1 MDNSPRFKMYKDGKK
16 WVVGAFAV
24 AGLMA
29 LQACTTQAS
38 ADEVQSG
45 SSNSATT
52 AVNTQ
57 DNGLQADQ
65 VKLTPSSSADTSAGQ
80 SATASSEA
88 SKQASVSVSS
98 PEQGKQIIDDNQK
111 QVDDSAKTAEGN
123 GVVVNHNDAQ
133 DVHLNKGNAQVETNK
148 VVSDLQ
154 DQKQK
159 VDEAN
164 ALQQA
169 NQQAYD
175 KANTD
180 RDDAI
185 SKNEQD
191 LNDAKDDQQKQ
202 ISDSKDAGVD
212 TTITDVTVSP
222 EYKDLTGLTGQD
234 LLDAMAS
241 NIAVYEQAM
250 QKAVSDTNSDT
261 AKLKELTEA
270 YKAQVAHYQAEK
282 ARIEKENADKKA
294 AYEKALQDFM
304 NGTNISAHMD
314 ARTDT
319 DMGSGQYQTFM
330 NADVNAQTGEFT
342 LSHDMNDGVN
352 VIGRGFLTG
361 KVVFSVTSNGDGTET
376 VTVAGIE
383 LYNYRYEN
391 YYPNSANNQ
400 NINFHVY
407 DNNGNELYSKYHNGS
422 SSFSEDINKT
432 FGVNAVYTLTPGQQS
447 DFFSFLKIDD
457 NWIWNTHGQVMIN
470 FQNTNEQPPLP
481 EYEPL
486 PTEPVKVTGQVSN
499 YLVYTLPMPEAP
511 KPQEVTVTPYNV
523 IVDPEPVTP
532 APAQP
537 EPVKPVQASLPET
550 GMEAGLGLSGL
561 GFALLSGMAAYGA
574 SKKRKQNGEA

>member
-1 MDNSPRFKMYKDGKK
+1 MENSPKFKMYKDGKK
-16 WVVGAFAV
+16 LVIGAFAV
-24 AGLMA
+24 AGVLAM
-29 LQACTTQAS
+29 QAGATHAS
-38 ADEVQSG
+38 ADEVQSNTA
-45 SSNSATT
+45 NSATT

-88 SKQASVSVSS
+88 SKPASVSVSS

-133 DVHLNKGNAQVETNK
+133 DVHLNKDNAQDETNK

-191 LNDAKDDQQKQ
+191 LNGAKADQQKQ

-294 AYEKALQDFM
+294 AYDKALSDYL
-304 NGTNISAHMD
+304 NGTNVELRMD
-314 ARTDT
+314 ARTNT
-319 DMGSGQYQTFM
+319 DQGDGQYSTF
-330 NADVNAQTGEFT
+330 
-342 LSHDMNDGVN
+342 L
-352 VIGRGFLTG
+352 
-361 KVVFSVTSNGDGTET
+361 
-376 VTVAGIE
+376 
-383 LYNYRYEN
+383 
-391 YYPNSANNQ
+391 
-400 NINFHVY
+400 
-407 DNNGNELYSKYHNGS
+407 
-422 SSFSEDINKT
+422 
-432 FGVNAVYTLTPGQQS
+432 
-447 DFFSFLKIDD
+447 
-457 NWIWNTHGQVMIN
+457 
-470 FQNTNEQPPLP
+470 
-481 EYEPL
+481 
-486 PTEPVKVTGQVSN
+486 
-499 YLVYTLPMPEAP
+499 
-511 KPQEVTVTPYNV
+511 
-523 IVDPEPVTP
+523 
-532 APAQP
+532 
-537 EPVKPVQASLPET
+537 
-550 GMEAGLGLSGL
+550 
-561 GFALLSGMAAYGA
+561 
-574 SKKRKQNGEA
+574 

>member
-1 MDNSPRFKMYKDGKK
+1 MENSKRLKMYKDGKK
-16 WVVGAFAV
+16 WVVGAMAV
-24 AGLMA
+24 AGMVA
-29 LQACTTQAS
+29 MQAGMSNAS
-38 ADEVQSG
+38 ADEVAKTDTPA
-45 SSNSATT
+45 SSS
-52 AVNTQ
+52 VSSQ

-65 VKLTPSSSADTSAGQ
+65 VTLTPATDAGKTTEQ
-80 SATASSEA
+80 STPA
-88 SKQASVSVSS
+88 QVNVSS
-98 PEQGKQIIDDNQK
+98 PEQGKQVIDDNQK
-111 QVDDSAKTAEGN
+111 QVDESASNAENN

-133 DVHLNKGNAQVETNK
+133 DVHLNKDNAQDETNK

-169 NQQAYD
+169 NQEAYD

-180 RDDAI
+180 RTDAI
-185 SKNEQD
+185 NKNEQD
-191 LNDAKDDQQKQ
+191 LNDAKADQQQQ

-212 TTITDVTVSP
+212 TTVTDVTVSP

-241 NIAVYEQAM
+241 NIAIYEEAM

-330 NADVNAQTGEFT
+330 NADVNSQTGEFT

-376 VTVAGIE
+376 ITVTGIE

-422 SSFSEDINKT
+422 SSFSEDINRT

-457 NWIWNTHGQVMIN
+457 NWIWNTHGQVGIN

-481 EYEPL
+481 DYEPL
-486 PTEPVKVTGQVSN
+486 PTEPVKVTGEVSN
-499 YLVYTLPMPEAP
+499 YLVDKLPEPEAP

-537 EPVKPVQASLPET
+537 EPAKPAQASLPET
-550 GMEAGLGLSGL
+550 GMEQGLGLSAVGL
-561 GFALLSGMAAYGA
+561 LMLSGMAAYGA
-574 SKKRKQNGEA
+574 SKKRKKSEEI